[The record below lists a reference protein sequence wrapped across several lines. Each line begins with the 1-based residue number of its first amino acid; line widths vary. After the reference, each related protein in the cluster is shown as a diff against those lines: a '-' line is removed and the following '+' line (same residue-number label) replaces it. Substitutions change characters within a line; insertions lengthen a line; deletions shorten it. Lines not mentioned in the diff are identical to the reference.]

1 MLLEARQTGKR
12 FKGIRQRI
20 KSSSTMMGFR
30 VLSLN
35 NLTLH
40 TGIGLRYFVLLRL
53 VHFLMIYLSRGYIR
67 RERQSDLTA
76 DFFA

>member
-1 MLLEARQTGKR
+1 
-12 FKGIRQRI
+12 
-20 KSSSTMMGFR
+20 MMGFR